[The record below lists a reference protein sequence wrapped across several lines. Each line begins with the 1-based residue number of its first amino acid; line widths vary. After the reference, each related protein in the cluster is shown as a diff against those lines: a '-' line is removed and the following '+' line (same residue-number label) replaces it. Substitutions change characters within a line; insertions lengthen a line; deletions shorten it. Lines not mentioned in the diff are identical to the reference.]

1 MVVHLVESIGYTGM
15 RAACGYL
22 VPADKPNSRTGAN
35 RFVTCQKCRGT
46 VRFQRNRARNEVN
59 P

>member
-22 VPADKPNSRTGAN
+22 TKDDNQRTMSN
-35 RFVTCQKCRGT
+35 RFVTCQKCQGT
-46 VRFQRNRARNEVN
+46 LRFTLNRARREVKGK
-59 P
+59 